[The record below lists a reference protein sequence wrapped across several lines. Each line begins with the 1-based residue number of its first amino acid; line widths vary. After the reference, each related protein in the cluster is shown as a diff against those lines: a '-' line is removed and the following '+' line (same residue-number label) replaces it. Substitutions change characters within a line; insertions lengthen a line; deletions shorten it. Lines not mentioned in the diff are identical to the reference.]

1 MGHKLMGSDYRHRAG
16 ANGHSYCGRLA
27 VLLAVICALLA
38 MEVVGA
44 LLSGSLVLLAEAGR
58 MATDAVGIGLLLL
71 LLWLVARPAT
81 PEQTFGYYRLQLLAA
96 CVNAVLLF
104 GVGAYVVVEAVRR
117 LVHPTEVASGI
128 LLVFG
133 TVALVGNGCWLWLL
147 RHGQVERRT
156 VDAGSREVVIGL
168 FGAVAVN
175 GWWWSGCRPM
185 RPTST
190 RLRHYGPTSRARSW
204 PTWPLTPSARSSK
217 RAGKGSNAS
226 VGRGGCRIRSCD
238 APVLLV
244 WGDHGLLPALAGERP
259 DRLDV
264 LPDRDVHI
272 LRRGRVT
279 RLDDMLRHER

>member
-1 MGHKLMGSDYRHRAG
+1 
-16 ANGHSYCGRLA
+16 

-58 MATDAVGIGLLLL
+58 MATDAAGIGLLLL

-117 LVHPTEVASGI
+117 LLHPTEVASGI

-168 FGAVAVN
+168 FGAVAVLVTAGVIGLTGLQRADPIAALPIGLLIVCRTWTLLRRAVDVLLEVSPKGIN
-175 GWWWSGCRPM
+175 LAEVRRQMLGQPEVVDVHDLHVWTMTSGPPVLAAHVVVADDADYRQVLD
-185 RPTST
+185 
-190 RLRHYGPTSRARSW
+190 RLAVHLADYFDIEHSSFQVHAQPAAALRSW
-204 PTWPLTPSARSSK
+204 GGIMRTPR
-217 RAGKGSNAS
+217 
-226 VGRGGCRIRSCD
+226 C
-238 APVLLV
+238 
-244 WGDHGLLPALAGERP
+244 W
-259 DRLDV
+259 
-264 LPDRDVHI
+264 
-272 LRRGRVT
+272 
-279 RLDDMLRHER
+279 